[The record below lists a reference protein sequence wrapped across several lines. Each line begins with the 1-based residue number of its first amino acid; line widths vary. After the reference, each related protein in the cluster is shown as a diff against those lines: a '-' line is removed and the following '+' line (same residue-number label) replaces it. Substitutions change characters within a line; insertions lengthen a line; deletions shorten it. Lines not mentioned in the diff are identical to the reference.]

1 MIKIAMLGRSEGN
14 GHPYSWSAII
24 NGGYNE
30 EMMKKCPFPII
41 YEYLSK
47 QPRENLG
54 IHGAKVTHIWAED
67 KEEAQR
73 IAETSLIENVV
84 DRPENVIGKVD
95 AVIIG
100 EDVGS
105 RHLSLALPF
114 IKRDIP
120 IFIDK
125 PLTDNES
132 DLKEFIRFFE
142 EEKPILS
149 SSSYRYAKEIEELDR
164 KELGNIL
171 FVDGLINKSW
181 EKYGVHCIE
190 GLCQLMGYGIEEVNN
205 LGDEKNNIVYLR
217 YKDGRQAIINV
228 IYPARLSKYDI
239 VGENNSKSIIISDSF
254 YMFKKQ
260 LQIFIDFIKTGKRP
274 YPFEETIEIT
284 KVIIAGI
291 RSRERKEPVKIKDI
305 LK

>member
-24 NGGYNE
+24 NGGYDE

-41 YEYLSK
+41 YDYLSK
-47 QPRENLG
+47 QPKENLG
-54 IHGAKVTHIWAED
+54 IPEAKVTHIWAED

-73 IAETSLIENVV
+73 IARTSLIENVV
-84 DRPENVIGKVD
+84 DSPEDVIGKVD

-114 IKRDIP
+114 IKRNIP

-125 PLTDNES
+125 PLTDNED

-142 EEKPILS
+142 EGRPILS
-149 SSSYRYAKEIEELDR
+149 SSSYRYAREIEELDR
-164 KELGNIL
+164 EEFGEIL

-190 GLCQLMGYGIEEVNN
+190 GLCQLIGYGIEEVYN
-205 LGDEKNNIVYLR
+205 LGDEKLNIVHLKYQ
-217 YKDGRQAIINV
+217 DGKHAIAKV
-228 IYPARLSKYDI
+228 IYPARISKYDI
-239 VGENNSKSIIISDSF
+239 IGENNTKTILILDSF

-260 LQIFIDFIKTGKRP
+260 LQTFVDFVKTGERP

-291 RSRERKEPVKIKDI
+291 RSRERKEPIKLKDI